1 MENVK
6 VKGKVELFEMESAW
20 HYVRVPKN
28 ISEMFTGKTF
38 RGLVPITERLGGSE
52 WKTSLLPMGD
62 GTHFIAL
69 KAQVRKKE
77 EIKLGDDIELEF
89 SLRDY

>member
-1 MENVK
+1 MENIK
-6 VKGKVELFEMESAW
+6 VKGKVELFELESPW
-20 HYVRVPKN
+20 HYVRVPKK

-38 RGLVPITERLGGSE
+38 RGLVPITVKLGSSE

-69 KAQVRKKE
+69 KAQVRKNE
-77 EIKLGDDIELEF
+77 NIKLGDNIELSF